1 MLGRRCLAWGV
12 LGCLQSACPASAAWR
27 PPGATHRLRPCS
39 SMLRTPS
46 LPPKS
51 LHHPG
56 SSHCLQTGTAAA
68 AAGTV
73 PGLCST
79 GEACVSC
86 GTRLFSLSPHTQEQP
101 LYIDILAVELQQL
114 ANVLNRCHAALHA
127 LVCVLGWACA
137 VGKTVGGTHVGS
149 HLGASQQQ
157 KCV

>member
-1 MLGRRCLAWGV
+1 MPVQASIAMLQPLFENPMPSSPSSHPQLVAGVLGRRCLAWEV

-56 SSHCLQTGTAAA
+56 SSHCLLTGTAAA

-79 GEACVSC
+79 GEACEL
-86 GTRLFSLSPHTQEQP
+86 RDQIRSLSLCHTHRSSRFTLISLP
-101 LYIDILAVELQQL
+101 WNCSSLLMF
-114 ANVLNRCHAALHA
+114 
-127 LVCVLGWACA
+127 
-137 VGKTVGGTHVGS
+137 
-149 HLGASQQQ
+149 
-157 KCV
+157 